1 MYFYLTKKSG
11 HSVKSQSPAGQSA
24 AHFTLRNSPRPKGIT
39 KLVRER
45 GYCPHLVHVE
55 LQQSIMLVPCCSKN
69 GLSLGPYMT
78 NLTFNFSQNNSNWLW
93 SLTPKRKKKKKGL
106 FCFSSSKHAKMLL
119 FCFLHLLTP
128 GPNLQPLQCI
138 SLHIWSAVRAT
149 FDLLWE
155 VKIFNAPPLGR
166 VVLLHTMQ
174 FKNYGKNTTLD
185 FPF

>member
-1 MYFYLTKKSG
+1 MIHAPKLYFLFMYFYLTKKSG

-93 SLTPKRKKKKKGL
+93 SLTPKRKKKKKVFFVFPPVNMQKCCCSASYIFWLLDPTYNPCSVFL
-106 FCFSSSKHAKMLL
+106 FIFGQLSEP
-119 FCFLHLLTP
+119 HL
-128 GPNLQPLQCI
+128 I
-138 SLHIWSAVRAT
+138 YS
-149 FDLLWE
+149 
-155 VKIFNAPPLGR
+155 
-166 VVLLHTMQ
+166 
-174 FKNYGKNTTLD
+174 GK
-185 FPF
+185 